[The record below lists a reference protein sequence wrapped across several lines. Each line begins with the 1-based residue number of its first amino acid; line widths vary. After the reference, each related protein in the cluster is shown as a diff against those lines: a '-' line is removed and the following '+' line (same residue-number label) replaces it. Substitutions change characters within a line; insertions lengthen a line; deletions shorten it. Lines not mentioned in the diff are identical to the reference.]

1 MGFILDGLDA
11 EDYDRKYSDRD
22 LVRRILRYFRPK
34 TAAMVVVAVMIVATS
49 GLQSIM
55 PVVVSWGIDRL
66 IHDRSVT
73 FLVVLVLLILA
84 SGVLGWVTNFVRQ
97 ALSARVVGDV
107 VLSIRRDAFAA
118 VLKRDLS
125 FYDENPSGKIVS
137 RVTSDT
143 DDFANTVTLTMN
155 LLSQVLL
162 VGIITALLFARDVVL
177 ALLTLAITPIVVALA
192 LAFRRVARET
202 TRRAQRSLA
211 RVNANVQETMGG
223 IAVAKNFR
231 QEKTIY
237 DEFRPINEQNYHV
250 TVRQGMVFGA
260 IFPLLFLVAGLGTVL
275 LVWVG
280 GKAVVAGSVSPGDW
294 YLFLQAVALFWFPLT
309 SIASFWSQ
317 FQQGLSAAERVFALI
332 DATPRV
338 LQIDPRPVGR
348 LTGRIEFRDVTF
360 GYHPTQ
366 PVLQRFNMTIE
377 AGEMVVLVGHT
388 GAGKSTLGKLIT
400 RFYEF
405 QGGHIYIDG
414 HDIRRLDLQEYRRQL
429 GVVPQVPFLFS
440 GTVADNIRYPRPDA
454 TDEEVLRAAENV
466 GNGDWLAA
474 LPQGLDTKVGE
485 HGQSLSMGQ
494 RQLVALARL
503 LIQDPAIVILDE
515 ATASVDPLTE
525 AQIQEGL
532 DVVLRGRTSIV
543 IAHRLSTI
551 QHADRI
557 VVLSH
562 GKIVEE
568 GDHATLMRRGGQYCE
583 VYNTYFRHQSP
594 HYRPGTGFVPVV
606 ALPQNDHVT

>member
-1 MGFILDGLDA
+1 MGFLMDGLEA
-11 EDYDRKYSDRD
+11 EDYDRRYADRD
-22 LVRRILRYFRPK
+22 LVRRILRYFRSK
-34 TAAMVVVAVMIVATS
+34 LTAMVVVAIMIVVTS
-49 GLQSIM
+49 VLQAVL
-55 PVVVSWGIDRL
+55 PVVISWGLDQLATDASNR
-66 IHDRSVT
+66 
-73 FLVVLVLLILA
+73 FLVLLVALILA
-84 SGVLGWVTNFVRQ
+84 SGVFAWVTNYVRQ
-97 ALSARVVGDV
+97 AFSAKVVGDV
-107 VLSIRRDAFAA
+107 VLTLRKDAFGA

-137 RVTSDT
+137 RITSDT
-143 DDFANTVTLTMN
+143 DDFATTVTLTMN

-162 VGIITALLFARDVVL
+162 VVFITALLFDRDVGL

-192 LAFRRVARET
+192 LAFRRIARDT

-211 RVNANVQETMGG
+211 RVNSNVQETMGG

-231 QEKTIY
+231 QEHTIY
-237 DEFRPINEQNYHV
+237 AEFRPINAQSYNV
-250 TVRQGMVFGA
+250 TLRQGMVFNA
-260 IFPLLFLVAGLGTVL
+260 IFPVLFLVAGLGTVL
-275 LVWVG
+275 LVLVG
-280 GKAVVAGSVSPGDW
+280 GRSVLAGSVSPGDW

-338 LQIDPRPVGR
+338 IQHDPKPVGR
-348 LTGRIEFRDVTF
+348 LTGRIEFRDVKF
-360 GYHPTQ
+360 GYVATS
-366 PVLQRFNMTIE
+366 PVLRQFNMTIE
-377 AGEMVVLVGHT
+377 AGEMVALVGHT

-405 QGGHIYIDG
+405 QAGHIYLDG
-414 HDIRRLDLQEYRRQL
+414 RDIRTLDLHDYRRQL

-454 TDEEVLRAAENV
+454 SPADIQRAADQV
-466 GNGDWLAA
+466 GNGDWIAA
-474 LPQGLDTKVGE
+474 LPNGLDTEVGE
-485 HGQSLSMGQ
+485 HGQALSMGQ

-503 LIQDPAIVILDE
+503 LVQDPAIVILDE

-532 DVVLRGRTSIV
+532 DVVLHGRTSIV

-557 VVLSH
+557 VVLKD
-562 GKIVEE
+562 GRIVEE

-594 HYRPGTGFVPVV
+594 HYRPGTGFVPT
-606 ALPQNDHVT
+606 LQ

>member
-1 MGFILDGLDA
+1 MGFIMEGLDA
-11 EDYDRKYSDRD
+11 EDYDRRYADGD

-34 TAAMVVVAVMIVATS
+34 LPAMTVVAVMIVATS
-49 GLQSIM
+49 GLQSVLPLVI
-55 PVVVSWGIDRL
+55 SWGIDRL
-66 IHDRSVT
+66 VGDRSNS
-73 FLVVLVLLILA
+73 FLVILVSLILL
-84 SGVLGWVTNFVRQ
+84 SGVLAWATNFVRQ
-97 ALSARVVGDV
+97 ALSARVTGDV
-107 VLSIRRDAFAA
+107 VLNIRKDAFAA
-118 VLKRDLS
+118 VLERDLS

-162 VGIITALLFARDVVL
+162 VGFITALLFVRDVGL
-177 ALLTLAITPIVVALA
+177 ALLTLAITPIVIAMA
-192 LAFRRVARET
+192 LAFRRIARDT

-231 QEKTIY
+231 QEQTIY
-237 DEFRPINEQNYHV
+237 DEFLPINEQSYQV
-250 TVRQGMVFGA
+250 TLRQGMVFGA
-260 IFPLLFLVAGLGTVL
+260 IFPLLFLVAGFGTVL
-275 LVWVG
+275 LVLVG
-280 GKAVVAGSVSPGDW
+280 GRGVLSGSVSPGDW

-338 LQIDPRPVGR
+338 LQNDSQPAGR
-348 LTGRIEFRDVTF
+348 LTGQIEFRDVTF

-366 PVLQRFNMTIE
+366 PVLSNFSMAIQ
-377 AGEMVVLVGHT
+377 AGEMVALVGHT

-405 QGGHIYIDG
+405 QGGHIYLDG
-414 HDIRRLDLQEYRRQL
+414 HDIRSFDLQDYRRQL
-429 GVVPQVPFLFS
+429 GVVPQAPFLFS
-440 GTVADNIRYPRPDA
+440 GTVADNIRYPRPEA
-454 TDEEVLRAAENV
+454 TDDEVRVAANQV

-474 LPQGLDTKVGE
+474 LPDGLATEVGE
-485 HGQSLSMGQ
+485 HGQALSMGQ

-503 LIQDPAIVILDE
+503 LIQDPAIIILDE

-532 DVVLRGRTSIV
+532 DVVLHGRTSIV

-557 VVLSH
+557 VVLS
-562 GKIVEE
+562 GGRIVEE
-568 GDHATLMRRGGQYCE
+568 GDHAALMRRGGQYCE

-594 HYRPGTGFVPVV
+594 HYRPGTGFVPV
-606 ALPQNDHVT
+606 LQ